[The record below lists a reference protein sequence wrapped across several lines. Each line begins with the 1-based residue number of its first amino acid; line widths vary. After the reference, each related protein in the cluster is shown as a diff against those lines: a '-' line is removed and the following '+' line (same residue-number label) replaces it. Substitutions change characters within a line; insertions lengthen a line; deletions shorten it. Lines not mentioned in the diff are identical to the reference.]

1 MRSQPIL
8 DFVEPFQGPQIR
20 CGQAVDVGD
29 VLNSG
34 GYRVMC
40 GRAGT
45 KGEVWETRDIDEVWE
60 SDGSWV
66 RYTRAGTLD
75 EVWARGDPS

>member
-1 MRSQPIL
+1 
-8 DFVEPFQGPQIR
+8 
-20 CGQAVDVGD
+20 
-29 VLNSG
+29 
-34 GYRVMC
+34 MC
-40 GRAGT
+40 ARAGT
-45 KGEVWETRDIDEVWE
+45 KGEVRETRDIDEVWE